1 MNLAPVT
8 IWLPPCFR
16 RVSHLSHRV
25 AAVMSRLARP
35 LLIVA
40 KKSGAEVSKD
50 SMLKFYE
57 GKVACRFL
65 PLRARA
71 AL

>member
-1 MNLAPVT
+1 
-8 IWLPPCFR
+8 
-16 RVSHLSHRV
+16 
-25 AAVMSRLARP
+25 MSRLERP
-35 LLIVA
+35 LLIVVS
-40 KKSGAEVSKD
+40 KSGANVSTN

>member
-25 AAVMSRLARP
+25 AAVMSRLERP
-35 LLIVA
+35 LLIVVS
-40 KKSGAEVSKD
+40 KSGANVSTN

-57 GKVACRFL
+57 GKVARRFL